1 MLTRDYRE
9 TLRERAQDEPEF
21 GHELL
26 KGAVRCILNG
36 EPKIGR
42 LRLHN
47 YVYASLGIDELSLK
61 TGKPPEV
68 LDHMLS
74 SDEDPSA
81 GDLLGIIAAVS
92 AHQGIAL
99 DVQVVPRGQY
109 ERQLAA
115 SIVWHPDPCDI
126 VADCDAQPR

>member
-26 KGAVRCILNG
+26 KGAVQCMLNG

-47 YVYASLGIDELSLK
+47 YVYASLGFEELAQK
-61 TGKPPEV
+61 TGKSLED
-68 LDHMLS
+68 LEHILS
-74 SDEDPSA
+74 DGSDPSA
-81 GDLLGIIAAVS
+81 CDLLGIVAVV
-92 AHQGIAL
+92 AKHEGIAL
-99 DVQVVPRGQY
+99 DVQVVPRGHY

-115 SIVWHPDPCDI
+115 
-126 VADCDAQPR
+126 